1 MVMQWFTD
9 HPQYLSNPFY
19 LAGDSYAGKVIPLI
33 AQDISEGINHLF
45 ATLDMYLC
53 TFQKVV

>member
-9 HPQYLSNPFY
+9 HPQYLSNHFY

-33 AQDISEGINHLF
+33 AQDISEGINYLF
-45 ATLDMYLC
+45 VSTPYAH
-53 TFQKVV
+53 FRK